1 MGIANAKVRSE
12 FNSLLGLFGCLFI
25 FALHG
30 INETRK
36 EGVGCPLTRISLC
49 PRLAG
54 LLRFFLVSC
63 RPSIVISG
71 DKELLVVAGT
81 VPQFVG
87 FSTVLRTKFGFAAG
101 TVHEPERRVCDGKLG
116 IDLDGMF
123 KKRNSGIPTRG
134 GDNFPAHA
142 ISL

>member
-1 MGIANAKVRSE
+1 MG
-12 FNSLLGLFGCLFI
+12 L
-25 FALHG
+25 
-30 INETRK
+30 
-36 EGVGCPLTRISLC
+36 PLTRISLC

-54 LLRFFLVSC
+54 LLRLFLVSC
-63 RPSIVISG
+63 RPSVVISS

-87 FSTVLRTKFGFAAG
+87 FSNILRTKFGFATG
-101 TVHEPERRVCDGKLG
+101 TVHEPERGVCDGKFG

-123 KKRNSGIPTRG
+123 KKRNCGVPTRG

-142 ISL
+142 ISLSRKQSHNG

>member
-1 MGIANAKVRSE
+1 MR
-12 FNSLLGLFGCLFI
+12 L
-25 FALHG
+25 
-30 INETRK
+30 
-36 EGVGCPLTRISLC
+36 PLTRISLY

-54 LLRFFLVSC
+54 LLCFFLVSR

-87 FSTVLRTKFGFAAG
+87 FLSIFRTDFRFSHG
-101 TVHEPERRVCDGKLG
+101 TIHEPERGVCDSKLRV
-116 IDLDGMF
+116 DLDGTVE
-123 KKRNSGIPTRG
+123 KRNCSVPTLG

-142 ISL
+142 ISF